1 MLHVASSSRL
11 TEKQIR
17 PCKAPVTL
25 FKMWLIKLLSIL
37 SSSWTSTS
45 LVFVL
50 IEKISQNHFP
60 RMVPLGEALP
70 TVNTP
75 HPSMMRV
82 GRIPTLIP
90 RKILL
95 SRHYLQKDHVDDPET
110 PPPVQGPSPSSSRSG
125 HSPSV
130 PEFDVSTSQS
140 LPPLPPINDIVSVPQ
155 PPAAPTR
162 PSPVPPTD
170 PPSLEPS
177 FARAINQTTS
187 TPCATE
193 KKRHLS
199 LVPPAIPPLQA
210 PLITTSTLVLTTGV
224 SNRLSASEDA
234 NLSTPFSSVTP
245 RQSAEDSDGL
255 PQGDYTL
262 RPHGRSI
269 QPLSTAEPVT
279 DRKSGSVGSPMVS
292 TVPVSREI
300 PDFSGSRSFQDLVEQ
315 FQREAIMGHPL
326 SVRS

>member
-1 MLHVASSSRL
+1 MSEYAAQPGQSVKITSLEWYPWGSIADHEYASSQYDACGPNSNSHPAQDSPI
-11 TEKQIR
+11 T
-17 PCKAPVTL
+17 
-25 FKMWLIKLLSIL
+25 SL
-37 SSSWTSTS
+37 SS
-45 LVFVL
+45 
-50 IEKISQNHFP
+50 K
-60 RMVPLGEALP
+60 R
-70 TVNTP
+70 
-75 HPSMMRV
+75 
-82 GRIPTLIP
+82 
-90 RKILL
+90 
-95 SRHYLQKDHVDDPET
+95 DHVDDPET

-177 FARAINQTTS
+177 TRR
-187 TPCATE
+187 PPPPVPR

-199 LVPPAIPPLQA
+199 LVPPAIPPPQA
-210 PLITTSTLVLTTGV
+210 PLITTSPLILPTGV
-224 SNRLSASEDA
+224 SHRLSASEDA

-262 RPHGRSI
+262 RPHGHSI
-269 QPLSTAEPVT
+269 QPLSTVEPVT

-292 TVPVSREI
+292 TVLVSREI
-300 PDFSGSRSFQDLVEQ
+300 PDFSGSRSF
-315 FQREAIMGHPL
+315 
-326 SVRS
+326 